1 MQSKSETEKKTKNMK
16 NIIRTDSAVITNAT
30 DALTALT
37 NEIRRYSV
45 FDNDAEVE
53 AFTALANAST
63 DAEKDSI
70 RRRIAEA
77 NLRFALSIAK
87 KYSTDGDKVAELV
100 SVATIGLYKAIDS
113 FDLSRGFKFI
123 SHAIHWIRAEFSE
136 HFRGDANFVRRSN
149 NAKIGSKDNE
159 IRRRFLQTEMR
170 EPTEDEVIEALEREY
185 NIKVN
190 DKLDVVRIHTASLDS
205 TIGTDDGDS
214 ATLSEVGDIAIAT
227 ASRNG
232 YEAEMDKEDNE
243 SKVSALLKGLSI
255 REQEIVCRK
264 FGIGFDREYELDE
277 IADELGYTHERVR
290 QLLGQALNK
299 LKGRAK
305 MLQRLMVM

>member
-1 MQSKSETEKKTKNMK
+1 MK
-16 NIIRTDSAVITNAT
+16 NTIRTSSAVITNAT

-37 NEIRRYSV
+37 NEIRRYTV
-45 FDNDAEVE
+45 FDNDAEIE

-63 DAEKDSI
+63 EAEKDSI

-100 SVATIGLYKAIDS
+100 SVATIGLYKAIDT

-136 HFRGDANFVRRSN
+136 HFRGDANFIRRSN

-170 EPTEDEVIEALEREY
+170 EPSEDEIIEALEREY

-190 DKLDVVRIHTASLDS
+190 DKLDVVRVRTASLDS
-205 TIGTDDGDS
+205 TIGTDDGDT
-214 ATLSEVGDIAIAT
+214 ATVGEVGEIALAT
-227 ASRNG
+227 ASRND
-232 YEAEMDKEDNE
+232 YEAEINKEDNE
-243 SKVSALLKGLSI
+243 YRVSVLMQGLSV
-255 REQEIVCRK
+255 REQEIVSRK
-264 FGIGFDREYELDE
+264 FGIGFDRAYELDE
-277 IADELGYTHERVR
+277 IATELGYTHERVR
-290 QLLGQALNK
+290 QLLAEALKK
-299 LKGRAK
+299 LKGRAN
-305 MLQRLMVM
+305 MLKKFMAM